1 MLSFIEKE
9 NHFHH
14 REEVNFIPDSPWDL
28 ARLSQMPNIYP
39 LFEDEA
45 SGIKAIFYDGVSYKG
60 NKTRVFAYY
69 GVPEAKGERPENPP
83 LVPGILLVHGGAG
96 SAFAQWVKLWNDR
109 GYAAIAMD
117 LEGQIPFS
125 SYEELS
131 GESRIDTNTVPT
143 EFSSHPWSGPAKQ
156 GVFADY
162 AEPPQDQWFYH
173 AVAAVLSAHT
183 ILRSLPG
190 VDPDRIG
197 VTGISWG
204 GIITSLMAGL
214 DKRLRFA
221 MPIYGCGYL
230 YEPGTFYGAG
240 FAAMPPDYAEK
251 IRRLW
256 DPSSYLQHSRIPMLW
271 VNSNQDTHFP
281 LSIFMKS
288 YAHYEQNNA
297 DAHLHSRISI
307 QHGLPHSYSAAWSC
321 PESYAFADSITG
333 AGPPLIRITQSE
345 QCGESLQISF
355 DSQIEVT
362 EAVLYW
368 CEEAADWRRTS
379 WNRVQAVVVQ
389 EETNVEQGTAT
400 VALPYGNCAF
410 YMELANNNGWR
421 TSTALMKKN

>member
-1 MLSFIEKE
+1 MPRI
-9 NHFHH
+9 
-14 REEVNFIPDSPWDL
+14 DS
-28 ARLSQMPNIYP
+28 

-45 SGIKAIFYDGVSYKG
+45 SGIKAIFYDGVSYQG

-69 GVPEAKGERPENPP
+69 GVPEAKGERLETPP
-83 LVPGILLVHGGAG
+83 FVPGIVLVHGGAG

-125 SYEELS
+125 SYGELNEERPRHI
-131 GESRIDTNTVPT
+131 ETHAVPT
-143 EFSSHPWSGPAKQ
+143 EFSTHPWSGPAKQ

-162 AEPPQDQWFYH
+162 AEPPQEQWFYH
-173 AVAAVLSAHT
+173 AVAAVLSAHS

-190 VDPDRIG
+190 VDPDQIG
-197 VTGISWG
+197 ITGISWG

-240 FAAMPPDYAEK
+240 FAAMPPDHAEH

-256 DPSSYLQHSRIPMLW
+256 DPSSYLHHSQLPMLW
-271 VNSNQDTHFP
+271 LNGSQDTHFP

-288 YAHYEQNNA
+288 YELHEKNDANA
-297 DAHLHSRISI
+297 LLHSRISI

-333 AGPPLIRITQSE
+333 VGPPLIHLTKSE
-345 QCGESLQISF
+345 QCGESLQVSF
-355 DSQIEVT
+355 KSQIKVVD
-362 EAVLYW
+362 AVLYW
-368 CEEAADWRRTS
+368 CEEASDWRRAHWDS
-379 WNRVQAVVVQ
+379 AQAVLAQ
-389 EETNVEQGTAT
+389 EGTNAEKGTAT
-400 VALPYGNCAF
+400 VNLPQGNCTF
-410 YMELANNNGWR
+410 YMELANDKGWK
-421 TSTALMKKN
+421 TSTRLMKK